1 MFRFPILPATILP
14 ATMAAMIAVGATGA
28 VHASTGESESHREIA
43 TVLGAKTSLVQAID
57 AAERHS
63 GGRAMKIDVEKK
75 NGAFLYEVKTVSK
88 DRITEILVDPA
99 SGTVVGTDD
108 EGLIA
113 RIFDREDQD
122 ELARLGG
129 SPTTLAAAIA
139 TAEQE
144 TGGTAI
150 EAKADGDDDAMR
162 YKVEVAKDNA
172 VRKVTIDGATGK
184 VIKVAAYRH
193 DDDDDD
199 EEDDD

>member
-14 ATMAAMIAVGATGA
+14 AAMAAMIAVGATGA
-28 VHASTGESESHREIA
+28 VHASTGESESNREIA

-63 GGRAMKIDVEKK
+63 GGRAMKIDVEEK
-75 NGAFLYEVKTVSK
+75 NGAFLYEVKTASK
-88 DRITEILVDPA
+88 DRITEIRVDPA

-108 EGLIA
+108 EGPIA

-122 ELARLGG
+122 ELARLAA
-129 SPTTLAAAIA
+129 SPTTLAAAIVA
-139 TAEQE
+139 AEKE

-150 EAKADGDDDAMR
+150 EAKADGDDGAMR
-162 YKVEVAKDNA
+162 YKVEVATDNA

-184 VIKVAAYRH
+184 VVKVAAYRH
-193 DDDDDD
+193 DDDD

>member
-14 ATMAAMIAVGATGA
+14 AAMAAMIAVGATGA
-28 VHASTGESESHREIA
+28 VHASTGESESRREVA

-75 NGAFLYEVKTVSK
+75 NGAFLYEVKTVAK
-88 DRITEILVDPA
+88 DRITEVLVDPA

-113 RIFDREDQD
+113 RILDREDQD
-122 ELARLGG
+122 ELARLAG

-139 TAEQE
+139 TAEKE

-150 EAKADGDDDAMR
+150 EAKADGDDGAMR

-184 VIKVAAYRH
+184 VVKVAAYRH
-193 DDDDDD
+193 DDDD
-199 EEDDD
+199 EKDDD